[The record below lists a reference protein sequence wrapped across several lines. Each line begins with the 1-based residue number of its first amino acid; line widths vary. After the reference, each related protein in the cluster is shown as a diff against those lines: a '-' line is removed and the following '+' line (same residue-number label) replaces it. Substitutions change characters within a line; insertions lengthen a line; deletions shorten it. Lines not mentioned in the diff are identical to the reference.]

1 MQAPPQCDLF
11 WGSIWKMIPEFDRLS
26 ELDVKEVFGQKIIQT
41 DLIQENST
49 VTFSPKADITIGCPI
64 DLAPFP
70 FDKQECKL
78 EMQIQKGIA
87 FRTIR
92 SSLRN
97 SSRDTLGYLFKV
109 KR

>member
-26 ELDVKEVFGQKIIQT
+26 ELDVKEVFGQKIIHT

-49 VTFSPKADITIGCPI
+49 VTFSPKADYTIGCPM
-64 DLAPFP
+64 DLGPFP

-78 EMQIQKGIA
+78 EMQIQKGVT